1 MKQTSIEWLDEQI
14 QEYVIAAD
22 HVANTMVIQISFEE
36 YMDLKRQA
44 KEMHKAEIGNKLILD
59 EEFNKIY
66 SQLMRTQKLS
76 LYDDKISNDYQLG
89 YLHGVQWIYQIL
101 KERQ

>member
-1 MKQTSIEWLDEQI
+1 MTSIEWLDEQL

-44 KEMHKAEIGNKLILD
+44 KEMHKREIIDAQSYAISHADMTNNRGYFDCEKYYQETFKKNK
-59 EEFNKIY
+59 
-66 SQLMRTQKLS
+66 S
-76 LYDDKISNDYQLG
+76 
-89 YLHGVQWIYQIL
+89 
-101 KERQ
+101 

>member
-1 MKQTSIEWLDEQI
+1 MTSIEWLDEQI

-44 KEMHKAEIGNKLILD
+44 KEMHKKEIEQSFIDGRFSGCGCYNYMKESDPEKYYKQI
-59 EEFNKIY
+59 FKI
-66 SQLMRTQKLS
+66 K
-76 LYDDKISNDYQLG
+76 
-89 YLHGVQWIYQIL
+89 
-101 KERQ
+101 